1 MQAIRQGCESDDDS
15 HIPQRPKAC
24 SVNEAGKTTTES
36 TTFMG
41 VQRRQ
46 PSKQQ
51 KCRYGRKCFRRDVQ
65 HFKQFRHPKVSYC
78 EPSLRDEEENRHE
91 DESKDR
97 ADGRT
102 ITAELQENV
111 IDIEVNG
118 KWDHYDKPVCRFG
131 MACFNRNGHHLNFK
145 HPPTTRT
152 KKEENHI
159 PQGRQKERDFIIY
172 RSTTARPRHRE
183 DAWAPRA
190 RVF

>member
-1 MQAIRQGCESDDDS
+1 
-15 HIPQRPKAC
+15 
-24 SVNEAGKTTTES
+24 
-36 TTFMG
+36 MG

-78 EPSLRDEEENRHE
+78 EPSLRDEDENRHE

-118 KWDHYDKPVCRFG
+118 KWDHYDKPYCKARIDLPGTTFG
-131 MACFNRNGHHLNFK
+131 LAAYDVNYDNGASGEIFCEK
-145 HPPTTRT
+145 
-152 KKEENHI
+152 
-159 PQGRQKERDFIIY
+159 
-172 RSTTARPRHRE
+172 STTKIGNFMRVDIMRKMRDRFRGQHFMDV
-183 DAWAPRA
+183 DACIKAVAP
-190 RVF
+190 